1 MNDIGTTTFHDVK
14 QYSPKS
20 PSRQLSSKYKSYYQ
34 ADLPTISMISV
45 KDALKNQI
53 LSLDIDMCEPDAE
66 NAFFVAN
73 LDEVYNQ
80 HFRWKSLLP
89 RIEPFYAVKCNP
101 DPLLLRLL
109 ASLGTGFDCASKVE
123 IQTIL
128 DIGVDPSKIIYANPC
143 KQASF
148 VRYAAEHNVKMMTFD
163 NSDELYKIKRYFPD
177 AQLVLRI
184 LTDDTMSLCKLGLKF
199 GASLDSTEA
208 LLQTARKLDLNVIGV
223 SFHVGSGCYDENAF
237 IDAVHR
243 ARFVFDQASELGFN
257 LHLLDVGG
265 GFSHSR
271 NCDGITFEKIAAI
284 LGPEIDSLFP
294 PNVRVIA
301 EPGRYYAA
309 PAFTIATHI
318 IARRTVLSNGDV
330 QTLDMDTVL
339 NDETQTRDDHSGY
352 MYYINDGVYGAFN
365 CILFDHQVVHPKV
378 LFKKGIFTFD
388 EILDEPVYNC
398 SIWGPTCDSIDCIST
413 VSSLPVLLPGD
424 WLYFEEMG
432 AYTICAASQFN
443 GFKKSNIIYTATN
456 PEVLAILYDAYF

>member
-1 MNDIGTTTFHDVK
+1 M
-14 QYSPKS
+14 
-20 PSRQLSSKYKSYYQ
+20 L
-34 ADLPTISMISV
+34 SV

-456 PEVLAILYDAYF
+456 PEVFAILYDAYF

>member
-1 MNDIGTTTFHDVK
+1 
-14 QYSPKS
+14 
-20 PSRQLSSKYKSYYQ
+20 
-34 ADLPTISMISV
+34 
-45 KDALKNQI
+45 
-53 LSLDIDMCEPDAE
+53 
-66 NAFFVAN
+66 
-73 LDEVYNQ
+73 
-80 HFRWKSLLP
+80 
-89 RIEPFYAVKCNP
+89 
-101 DPLLLRLL
+101 LLLRLL

>member
-14 QYSPKS
+14 QYSSKS
-20 PSRQLSSKYKSYYQ
+20 PSNQLSSEYKPDYQ
-34 ADLPTISMISV
+34 ADLPTISMLPV
-45 KDALKNQI
+45 KDILRDQI
-53 LSLDIDMCEPDAE
+53 LSLDIDRCESDAE

-123 IQTIL
+123 IQTVL

-148 VRYAAEHNVKMMTFD
+148 VRYAAEHSVKMMTFD

-184 LTDDTMSLCKLGLKF
+184 LTDDSMSLCKLGLKF
-199 GASLDSTEA
+199 GASLDTTGS

-243 ARFVFDQASELGFN
+243 AKFVFDQASELGFS

-330 QTLDMDTVL
+330 QTLDMDNIL
-339 NDETQTRDDHSGY
+339 NDESPTRDDHSGY

-365 CILFDHQVVHPKV
+365 CILYDHQVVHPKV
-378 LFKKGIFTFD
+378 LFKEGVFTFG

-398 SIWGPTCDSIDCIST
+398 SIWGPTCDSIDCIT
-413 VSSLPVLLPGD
+413 TTSSLPVLLPGD

-456 PEVLAILYDAYF
+456 PE

>member
-1 MNDIGTTTFHDVK
+1 MNDIGTTTFLDIK
-14 QYSPKS
+14 QYGPKS
-20 PSRQLSSKYKSYYQ
+20 QSSHFSSEHKPGYQ
-34 ADLPTISMISV
+34 IDLPTVSMLPV
-45 KDALKNQI
+45 KDILRNRI
-53 LSLDIDMCEPDAE
+53 LSLDIDRCESDAE

-80 HFRWKSLLP
+80 HLRWKSLLP
-89 RIEPFYAVKCNP
+89 RIEPFY
-101 DPLLLRLL
+101 
-109 ASLGTGFDCASKVE
+109 GTGFDCASKVE
-123 IQTIL
+123 IQTVL

-184 LTDDTMSLCKLGLKF
+184 LTDDSMSLCKLGLKF
-199 GASLDSTEA
+199 GASLDSTGS

-223 SFHVGSGCYDENAF
+223 SGCYDENAF

-243 ARFVFDQASELGFN
+243 AKFVFDQASELGFN
-257 LHLLDVGG
+257 FHLLDVGG

-271 NCDGITFEKIAAI
+271 DCDGITFEKIAAI

-339 NDETQTRDDHSGY
+339 NDESPTREDHSGY
-352 MYYINDGVYGAFN
+352 
-365 CILFDHQVVHPKV
+365 
-378 LFKKGIFTFD
+378 
-388 EILDEPVYNC
+388 
-398 SIWGPTCDSIDCIST
+398 
-413 VSSLPVLLPGD
+413 
-424 WLYFEEMG
+424 
-432 AYTICAASQFN
+432 
-443 GFKKSNIIYTATN
+443 
-456 PEVLAILYDAYF
+456 

>member
-352 MYYINDGVYGAFN
+352 MCKCY
-365 CILFDHQVVHPKV
+365 
-378 LFKKGIFTFD
+378 
-388 EILDEPVYNC
+388 
-398 SIWGPTCDSIDCIST
+398 
-413 VSSLPVLLPGD
+413 
-424 WLYFEEMG
+424 
-432 AYTICAASQFN
+432 
-443 GFKKSNIIYTATN
+443 
-456 PEVLAILYDAYF
+456 